1 MRNARQIGNLV
12 ITSDNSGAIGEK
24 ELDVV
29 HVPDDVTSYYSTR
42 VTLLEQL
49 ANQAIPK
56 EIILLNFT
64 SEEAWGKYITGI
76 NRVFEEVQI
85 PVPAISGSTET
96 NMPTLQSGFG
106 ITMLGE
112 KQRPLPNL
120 SKLYWFTYGRPLVG
134 EQLLQNVHQIANL
147 QIIVEALKN
156 QHITQVIPLGSK
168 GLRKELEQ
176 LGLWDEVEIENVP
189 YDLTASAGPSTM
201 VLIGVTAEQ
210 VANISKILQ
219 HDLHRL
225 K

>member
-64 SEEAWGKYITGI
+64 SEEAWDKYVTGI
-76 NRVFEEVQI
+76 TRVFDEVQMT
-85 PVPAISGSTET
+85 VPAISGSTET

-106 ITMLGE
+106 ITMFGE
-112 KQRPLPNL
+112 KQRPFPNL
-120 SKLYWFTYGRPLVG
+120 SELHWFTYGLPLVG

-168 GLRKELEQ
+168 GLQKELEQ
-176 LGLWDEVEIENVP
+176 LDLFNVVDLKNVP
-189 YDLTASAGPSTM
+189 YDITASAGPSTM
-201 VLIGVTAEQ
+201 VLIGLTTEQ

>member
-29 HVPDDVTSYYSTR
+29 RVPDDVTSYYSTR

-64 SEEAWGKYITGI
+64 SEEAWDKYVTGI
-76 NRVFEEVQI
+76 TRVFDEVQMT
-85 PVPAISGSTET
+85 VPAISGSTET

-112 KQRPLPNL
+112 KQRPFPNL
-120 SKLYWFTYGRPLVG
+120 SELHWFTYGLPLVG

-168 GLRKELEQ
+168 GLQKELEQ
-176 LGLWDEVEIENVP
+176 LDLFNVVDLKNVP
-189 YDLTASAGPSTM
+189 YDITASAGPSTM
-201 VLIGVTAEQ
+201 VLIGLTTEQ

>member
-64 SEEAWGKYITGI
+64 SEEAWDKYVTGI
-76 NRVFEEVQI
+76 TRVFDEVQMT
-85 PVPAISGSTET
+85 VPAISGSTET

-112 KQRPLPNL
+112 KQRPFPNL
-120 SKLYWFTYGRPLVG
+120 SELHWFTYGLPLVG

-168 GLRKELEQ
+168 GLQKELEQ
-176 LGLWDEVEIENVP
+176 LDLFNVVDLKNVP
-189 YDLTASAGPSTM
+189 YDITASAGPSTM
-201 VLIGVTAEQ
+201 VLIGLTTEQ

>member
-1 MRNARQIGNLV
+1 MRNARQIGNLI

-56 EIILLNFT
+56 EIILLNLT
-64 SEEAWGKYITGI
+64 SEEAWGKYVTGI
-76 NRVFEEVQI
+76 NRVFDEVQMPI
-85 PVPAISGSTET
+85 PAISGSTET

-112 KQRPLPNL
+112 KQGPLPNL
-120 SKLYWFTYGRPLVG
+120 SQLRWFTYGLPLVG
-134 EQLLQNVHQIANL
+134 EQLLQNTQHIANL
-147 QIIVEALKN
+147 QVIVEALKN

-168 GLRKELEQ
+168 GLQKELEQ
-176 LGLWDEVEIENVP
+176 LQLLDGVNIEDVP
-189 YDLTASAGPSTM
+189 YDITSSAGPSTM
-201 VLIGVTAEQ
+201 VLIGVTTEQ
-210 VANISKILQ
+210 VPNVSKILQ

>member
-1 MRNARQIGNLV
+1 MRNARQVGNLV

-29 HVPDDVTSYYSTR
+29 YVPDDVTSYYSTR

-120 SKLYWFTYGRPLVG
+120 SKLHWFTYGRPLVG

-168 GLRKELEQ
+168 GLQKELEQ
-176 LGLWDEVEIENVP
+176 LELIDVVDVENIP
-189 YDLTASAGPSTM
+189 YDPTASAGPSTM
-201 VLIGVTAEQ
+201 VLIGVTTKQ